1 MARLD
6 ESDEIMVNRN
16 PYVPPEDRAEYLKS
30 TIVNEAPKPA
40 KVARKPAAKPAHKAP
55 VKRRK

>member
-1 MARLD
+1 MA
-6 ESDEIMVNRN
+6 NRT

-40 KVARKPAAKPAHKAP
+40 TVARKPAAKPAHKAP